1 MMKFNFV
8 SFLYSTQFPEM
19 HTKSN
24 NIEIMIG
31 NETNDII
38 TKLFNSLFKKYHEGL
53 ETKMKGSSFTFYNV
67 ELLCYHLHKIS
78 LNRGRSYIDSPEW
91 LKLKKATINLEN
103 NDDECLRYSIQ

>member
-1 MMKFNFV
+1 MKFNFV
-8 SFLYSTQFPEM
+8 SFLDSAQFQ
-19 HTKSN
+19 
-24 NIEIMIG
+24 
-31 NETNDII
+31 
-38 TKLFNSLFKKYHEGL
+38 KYHEGL

-91 LKLKKATINLEN
+91 LKLKKATINLKN